1 MTTTTDIDYLQ
12 KLDQPEDGEPT
23 RSLLHLIEE
32 QTLDLELAAFL
43 VSHISRG
50 ASYITGS
57 GPGGVG
63 KTTTK
68 HALLSF
74 VPAGLPFFKALPEAV
89 TAVGETTA
97 CAIADELS
105 GGRPPT
111 YLWGDDLRDFFALSQ
126 QGHFLT
132 STIHADNIAETH
144 SQIVGENGVP
154 IKEFRALKLIVHI
167 CLEGG
172 NPPER
177 RVRDTTTR
185 RIVNKVYYS
194 DGNSDHQLVYEDQK
208 GLSARAPRDPARE
221 KHCRAFLE
229 QMLKG
234 QERSLTAVR
243 QRFLQYD
250 AA

>member
-1 MTTTTDIDYLQ
+1 MTITTDLSYLQ
-12 KLDQPEDGEPT
+12 ALDNPEEGEYT
-23 RSLLHLIEE
+23 RSLLNLIEE

-50 ASYITGS
+50 ASFITGS
-57 GPGGVG
+57 GPGGIG

-74 VPAGLPFFKALPEAV
+74 VPADLPFFNALPEQVA
-89 TAVGETTA
+89 AIGENKS

-111 YLWGDDLRDFFALSQ
+111 YLWGDDLRAFFSLSQ
-126 QGHFLT
+126 FGHILT
-132 STIHADNIAETH
+132 STIHADNLEETH
-144 SQIVGENGVP
+144 SQIVGENDVP
-154 IKEFRALKLIVHI
+154 FEQFRAINLIVHI

-177 RVRDTTTR
+177 RIKDTTTR
-185 RIVNKVYYS
+185 RIINKIYYS
-194 DGNSDHQLVYEDQK
+194 DGNTAHHLIYEAEK
-208 GLSARAPRDPARE
+208 GLSQNSPRDLAYE

-229 QMLKG
+229 EMLQDK
-234 QERSLTAVR
+234 ERSLTAVR
-243 QRFLQYD
+243 QRFL
-250 AA
+250 AWNEA

>member
-1 MTTTTDIDYLQ
+1 MTTTTDLDYLH
-12 KLDQPEDGEPT
+12 KLDQPEDGDPT
-23 RSLLHLIEE
+23 RSLLNLIEE

-43 VSHISRG
+43 VAHISRG

-57 GPGGVG
+57 GPGGIG

-74 VPAGLPFFKALPEAV
+74 VPAALPFFKALPGAV
-89 TAVGETTA
+89 SSVGKTAS

-111 YLWGDDLRDFFALSQ
+111 YLWGDDLREFFTLSQ

-132 STIHADNIAETH
+132 STIHADNLEETH
-144 SQIVGENGVP
+144 SQIVGENDVP
-154 IKEFRALKLIVHI
+154 VEHFRALKLIVHI

-177 RVRDTTTR
+177 RIKDTTTR

-194 DGNSDHQLVYEDQK
+194 DGSDDHQLIYEDQK
-208 GLSARAPRDPARE
+208 GLSEHAPRDLARE
-221 KHCRAFLE
+221 KHCRIFLE

-243 QRFLQYD
+243 QGFLQYD
-250 AA
+250 AV